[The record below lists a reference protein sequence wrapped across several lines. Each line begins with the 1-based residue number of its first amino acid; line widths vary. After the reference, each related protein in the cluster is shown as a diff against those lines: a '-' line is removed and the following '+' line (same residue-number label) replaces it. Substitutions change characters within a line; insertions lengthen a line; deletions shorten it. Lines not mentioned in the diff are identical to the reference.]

1 MDNPTNTGG
10 TICKESYSNHFSL
23 IYMETLQQEIIKRRL
38 LAMSAV
44 KDAQLMDCAQFYAK
58 YENNI
63 EWDEVSNLTD
73 FNDGTVNLIYHGTDC
88 PVAILF
94 CDGTYIDWSYCS

>member
-1 MDNPTNTGG
+1 MT
-10 TICKESYSNHFSL
+10 
-23 IYMETLQQEIIKRRL
+23 
-38 LAMSAV
+38 AV